1 MTSIVS
7 LYGLAQQSLRED
19 ISLEEMEANWDNF
32 NTLDEN
38 EPEDAPIEN
47 IEEISEETPES
58 EEDIVPSQG
67 VSTKEMTYQN
77 VYKIVDVTDTP
88 MDAYG
93 IALQYIGSG
102 GKIDEDSLYKE
113 VITRRDER
121 LTPKKQTKEESR
133 NRDYVSKNVKS
144 IGKVAEDIWE
154 SLDEDIQDKLSD
166 QDIKNALL
174 DVVGSFNTR
183 LEAAKEFVSKYSTQD
198 DVDRAMKAPIKTPIE
213 IAISAAKKAQVKKIV
228 INGQAY
234 TEKGNKLYKNDVEVI
249 NKRVNE
255 IYAVRK
261 EIQNQTIR
269 VTTYGNKN
277 YFVLS
282 DDSIVASDK
291 ATLGQKVNVSE
302 DVKEMILDKAIEYRK
317 TC

>member
-1 MTSIVS
+1 
-7 LYGLAQQSLRED
+7 
-19 ISLEEMEANWDNF
+19 
-32 NTLDEN
+32 
-38 EPEDAPIEN
+38 
-47 IEEISEETPES
+47 
-58 EEDIVPSQG
+58 
-67 VSTKEMTYQN
+67 
-77 VYKIVDVTDTP
+77 
-88 MDAYG
+88 
-93 IALQYIGSG
+93 
-102 GKIDEDSLYKE
+102 
-113 VITRRDER
+113 
-121 LTPKKQTKEESR
+121 
-133 NRDYVSKNVKS
+133 
-144 IGKVAEDIWE
+144 
-154 SLDEDIQDKLSD
+154 
-166 QDIKNALL
+166 
-174 DVVGSFNTR
+174 VGSFNTR
-183 LEAAKEFVSKYSTQD
+183 LESAREFVSKYSTQD

-213 IAISAAKKAQVKKIV
+213 IAISAAKKAEVKKMV

>member
-1 MTSIVS
+1 MT
-7 LYGLAQQSLRED
+7 
-19 ISLEEMEANWDNF
+19 
-32 NTLDEN
+32 
-38 EPEDAPIEN
+38 
-47 IEEISEETPES
+47 
-58 EEDIVPSQG
+58 
-67 VSTKEMTYQN
+67 
-77 VYKIVDVTDTP
+77 
-88 MDAYG
+88 
-93 IALQYIGSG
+93 
-102 GKIDEDSLYKE
+102 
-113 VITRRDER
+113 
-121 LTPKKQTKEESR
+121 KKQTKEESR

-144 IGKVAEDIWE
+144 IGRVAEDIWE

-198 DVDRAMKAPIKTPIE
+198 DVDRAMKDPIKTPIE

>member
-1 MTSIVS
+1 MKADGDLSYVRKGLFRKVIQPSTQTPLLSKGKGYVYKQINAWGDGIRANEYYDHARKSVFNNGFDPVENEVDDLSIVS

-19 ISLEEMEANWDNF
+19 ISFEEMEANWDNF

-47 IEEISEETPES
+47 IEETSEEISES

-67 VSTKEMTYQN
+67 VSTKEMTYQT

-93 IALQYIGSG
+93 IALQYIGLG

-144 IGKVAEDIWE
+144 IGRVAEDIWE

-166 QDIKNALL
+166 QDIKNAII

-183 LEAAKEFVSKYSTQD
+183 LEAAREFVSKYSTQD
-198 DVDRAMKAPIKTPIE
+198 DVDR
-213 IAISAAKKAQVKKIV
+213 IAKPKKIKEEIKDV
-228 INGQAY
+228 LEQK
-234 TEKGNKLYKNDVEVI
+234 EKESKPCNKIK
-249 NKRVNE
+249 K
-255 IYAVRK
+255 
-261 EIQNQTIR
+261 
-269 VTTYGNKN
+269 
-277 YFVLS
+277 
-282 DDSIVASDK
+282 
-291 ATLGQKVNVSE
+291 
-302 DVKEMILDKAIEYRK
+302 
-317 TC
+317 